1 MRRRQFLAAGY
12 GFLAVAVSGRFG
24 FAQGKKTRT
33 VNGGG
38 LTFEVP
44 EGWKSTRP
52 GSQMRRAQ
60 IAIPAAEGDKED
72 GECVL
77 FAFPGGAGTVDANI
91 ERWAGQFR
99 TESGTPPK
107 PVVKKA
113 KGKNTD
119 VTVVEIKGRYVAPV
133 APGNPETVNKP
144 GFVLLG
150 AIAETPEVSYFLKV
164 TGPEKTM
171 KAAAADL
178 DVLIA
183 SMTVEK

>member
-1 MRRRQFLAAGY
+1 MLRRQFLATGF
-12 GFLAVAVSGRFG
+12 GFLAVAVSGRRG

-99 TESGTPPK
+99 SESGAPPK
-107 PVVKKA
+107 PAVKKA

-150 AIAETPEVSYFLKV
+150 AIAETPDVSYFLKV

-178 DVLIA
+178 EALIA
-183 SMTVEK
+183 SMNVDK